1 MSASRQCVQAQCEA
15 NANLRCPLIGG
26 ASQDLAR
33 EAELRS
39 DEIRPVGTSALDA
52 KLRARSNR
60 SRVKPGRGV
69 MRREADRVRIEPGV
83 HPHVLDAAMTG
94 RERHGQGSHPEECEI
109 TSRNGH
115 SMAEVVRHLRASNA
129 SLIALDGLP
138 GAGKSTLAVRLSV
151 LMGTRSVHLD
161 DYLVRNSIDFTNHLK
176 YGELRRALLVR
187 PVVVEGVCILDVLD
201 RVGLRPDQLLYL
213 QAPCSAR
220 FLDASHPLVRE
231 VRAYIERARPADRA
245 TFVLERADSGQK
257 SFGGRKRF
265 QIGLAAFVSRNRSR
279 LARVLASAG
288 IVTLMMGA
296 LAVILGSSRQDESPF
311 RIAGVE
317 FSVPDIGM
325 LTMLTSGLLIF
336 LACSAHPSTGPRRS
350 SSRR

>member
-1 MSASRQCVQAQCEA
+1 
-15 NANLRCPLIGG
+15 
-26 ASQDLAR
+26 
-33 EAELRS
+33 
-39 DEIRPVGTSALDA
+39 
-52 KLRARSNR
+52 
-60 SRVKPGRGV
+60 
-69 MRREADRVRIEPGV
+69 
-83 HPHVLDAAMTG
+83 
-94 RERHGQGSHPEECEI
+94 
-109 TSRNGH
+109 
-115 SMAEVVRHLRASNA
+115 MAEVVRHLRASNA

-161 DYLVRNSIDFTNHLK
+161 DYLVRNSIGFTDHLA
-176 YGELRRALLVR
+176 YEELRRALLVR
-187 PVVVEGVCILDVLD
+187 PVVVEGVCILDVLG
-201 RVGLRPDQLLYL
+201 RLGLRPDQLLYL
-213 QAPCSAR
+213 QEPCSAR

-257 SFGGRKRF
+257 SFGRRKRF

-279 LARVLASAG
+279 FARLLASAG

-296 LAVILGSSRQDESPF
+296 LAVIIGSSRQDESLF
-311 RIAGVE
+311 RIVGVE
-317 FSVPDIGM
+317 LSVPDIGM
-325 LTMLTSGLLIF
+325 LTMLTSGLWVF